1 MRMDINQMNYFINI
15 VECGCNLSLAAKK
28 IHISQ
33 SALSQ
38 FITNFEKEEEVELFK
53 RKNGRLDGLTESGE
67 KIYRYAQEITQK
79 SIEMDELVKRE
90 ASKQKGTIRLGV
102 PSLILRVYLS
112 TYLPNFVLEHPDI
125 RIEVTEGGCNDL
137 RHMLINNDLD
147 YAFLIEPTNLDLKG
161 FEQHVIDINEMTA
174 FMDANHPL
182 AADDLLNW
190 SQLKPYSL
198 ATFNDTFTTYF
209 LIKNKLTEAGV
220 PNDVMFT
227 SASWDYLIEATRNN
241 DVVTILPKP
250 VDRFL
255 SSDEFA
261 VKHFHDFVPF
271 NVLLCRTKKKAYSD
285 VEDILLENMLDFF
298 YQPVA

>member
-53 RKNGRLDGLTESGE
+53 RKNGRLDELTESGE
-67 KIYRYAQEITQK
+67 KIYRYAQDITQK
-79 SIEMDELVKRE
+79 SIEMEELVRRE

-147 YAFLIEPTNLDLKG
+147 FAFLIEPTNLDLKG

-174 FMDANHPL
+174 FMDVNHPL
-182 AADDLLNW
+182 ASDDLLNW
-190 SQLKPYSL
+190 SDLKPYSL
-198 ATFNDTFTTYF
+198 ATFNDTFTTHF
-209 LIKNKLTEAGV
+209 LVKNKLTESNV

-241 DVVTILPKP
+241 EIVTILPK
-250 VDRFL
+250 
-255 SSDEFA
+255 
-261 VKHFHDFVPF
+261 
-271 NVLLCRTKKKAYSD
+271 
-285 VEDILLENMLDFF
+285 
-298 YQPVA
+298 Q

>member
-1 MRMDINQMNYFINI
+1 MDINQMNYFINI

-53 RKNGRLDGLTESGE
+53 RKNGRLDGLTDSGL
-67 KIYRYAQEITQK
+67 KIYRFAEEITQK
-79 SIEMDELVKRE
+79 SAEMEEVVRRE

-102 PSLILRVYLS
+102 PSLILRVYLAS
-112 TYLPNFVLEHPDI
+112 YLPKFTLEHPDI

-174 FMDANHPL
+174 FMDVKHEL
-182 AADDLLNW
+182 AQEDMLEWN
-190 SQLKPYSL
+190 QIQPYTL
-198 ATFNDTFTTYF
+198 ATFNETFTTHF
-209 LIKNKLTEAGV
+209 LIKNKLKETNLTNEII
-220 PNDVMFT
+220 FS

-241 DVVTILPKP
+241 DIVAILPKP
-250 VDRFL
+250 VDRYLNTDDFV
-255 SSDEFA
+255 
-261 VKHFHDFVPF
+261 VKHFREFVPF
-271 NVLLCRTKKKAYSD
+271 NILLCRPMKKTYSD
-285 VEDILLENMLDFF
+285 VEDILLENILDFF
-298 YQPVA
+298 YQPIAN

>member
-79 SIEMDELVKRE
+79 SIEMEELVKRE

-198 ATFNDTFTTYF
+198 ATFNDTFTTY
-209 LIKNKLTEAGV
+209 LQVKSKLTENNV

-241 DVVTILPKP
+241 DIVTILPKP

-261 VKHFHDFVPF
+261 VKHFHDFVAF
-271 NVLLCRTKKKAYSD
+271 NVLLCRPKKKAYSD

>member
-79 SIEMDELVKRE
+79 SIEMEELVKRE

-198 ATFNDTFTTYF
+198 ATFNDTFTTH
-209 LIKNKLTEAGV
+209 LQVKSKLTENNV

-227 SASWDYLIEATRNN
+227 SASWDY
-241 DVVTILPKP
+241 
-250 VDRFL
+250 
-255 SSDEFA
+255 
-261 VKHFHDFVPF
+261 
-271 NVLLCRTKKKAYSD
+271 
-285 VEDILLENMLDFF
+285 
-298 YQPVA
+298 